1 MNTSMLLRSI
11 STVKSTVLSF
21 AVELRKEKMNIAS
34 FIWILRSLRFFKYSI
49 FLQNIIFFLKIIDFF
64 SLFLSEPF
72 IFFKCYGS
80 VRFGL
85 VRFGLVRFGLVR
97 FGSVQYG
104 SVQFSS
110 VQFGSVWFSLV
121 RFSSVNWTE
130 LNLLNRTIFTKVNHC
145 EPLSKSKTM
154 LFFRANIVNI
164 CQVSPKVHRLKR

>member
-80 VRFGL
+80 VRF
-85 VRFGLVRFGLVR
+85 
-97 FGSVQYG
+97 
-104 SVQFSS
+104 
-110 VQFGSVWFSLV
+110 SLV
-121 RFSSVNWTE
+121 RFSSVHWTE
-130 LNLLNRTIFTKVNHC
+130 LNLLNRTIFTKVNPCQNHRQC
-145 EPLSKSKTM
+145 CFLERTSKIY
-154 LFFRANIVNI
+154 A
-164 CQVSPKVHRLKR
+164 KVHLLSRWTIGEPSGNQLNLAKLRYFRKVQLAGSGGS

>member
-21 AVELRKEKMNIAS
+21 AVELRKDRMNIAS

-80 VRFGL
+80 VRFGSI
-85 VRFGLVRFGLVR
+85 R
-97 FGSVQYG
+97 
-104 SVQFSS
+104 FSS
-110 VQFGSVWFSLV
+110 VHFSSVRFSLV
-121 RFSSVNWTE
+121 RFSSVHWTE

-145 EPLSKSKTM
+145 EPLSKSKKM
-154 LFFRANIVNI
+154 LFFRANLENI
-164 CQVSPKVHRLKR
+164 